1 MVKSFNNYSTAFTCL
16 CLLAAGGVVCAAKPT
31 AESLA
36 FFEKKIRPV
45 LVEHCYKCHSASS
58 EKVKGGLLLDTRDGI
73 RKGGE
78 SGHAVVP
85 GDLKESLLISALK
98 HDDFEMPPKKMLP
111 AAVVAD
117 FEKWIQDGAAD
128 PRRTTHLVA
137 KPDSIDIEAGRK
149 HWAYQPLRAPAI
161 PEVTDA
167 AWPAN
172 DIDRFI
178 LARLEP
184 AGLQPGADAK
194 KITLV
199 RRLYF
204 DLIGLP
210 PTPEEI
216 ARFVDDKS
224 PKAYENIVDRLM
236 KSPRFGERWGRHWL
250 DIVRYAESMSLRS
263 RLLKHAWR
271 YRDYVIEAFNDDLPY
286 DQFLTQQL
294 AGDLLE
300 ASSVDAQRQNL
311 IATTFLVMGDALL
324 ENQNKSQLDMD
335 VVDEQLDVIGKGL
348 LAQTI
353 TCARCHD
360 HKFDPIPTSDYYAM
374 AGILK
379 NVQGLKHSNVSTTME
394 IPLPITEEV
403 KRALEIHNL
412 SVSRLQSEINTLKPK
427 VTGNGLPPVQAKDL
441 PGIVVDNT
449 DAKATGKWAKSS
461 GVPNHV
467 GSEYLYSN
475 TSGSKVIYPVKFSK
489 GGKYEVRISGAQHP
503 NRAPKALV
511 TVMHNGGSK
520 SFRIDQ
526 RKAPGTFNKDR
537 SDGYFQSLGVFE
549 FPSGQ
554 WDAVEISV
562 KGGGGAVVADAVQFL
577 PVDNDGKV
585 ANPHISQP
593 VKKFSTAEQQALKT
607 RMAKLTAEHSALKK
621 RKPVPEMVN
630 SAVEKKKPTDLK
642 IHIRGS
648 IDHLGAIAPRGVL
661 QVANYGSAPE
671 MPSSSSGRLELAQWI
686 VDPANPLTS
695 RVMANRVWH
704 WLFGAGLVRTVD
716 NFGTIGESPSHPKLL
731 DHLAVNFIQQGWSVK
746 KLIHTIVLSRTY
758 RLSTSRGEQ
767 SKDPEN
773 RLLAHTNRR
782 RLDAESLRDTMLS
795 VGGTLKLEMGG
806 ATFPANLKTDVGFRF
821 QSPRRS
827 VYVPVFRSSLP
838 ELFEVFDFANPSLVT
853 GRRDVSTVTPQA
865 LFMMNHAFVRSQAK
879 LTAERLLS
887 ESQLKEAN
895 RIDQAY
901 LQILGRHATEAEV
914 SLSQEFLK
922 AVIDTTEKGQ
932 VEAWTQMIQSLFS
945 TIDFRYVR

>member
-1 MVKSFNNYSTAFTCL
+1 M
-16 CLLAAGGVVCAAKPT
+16 
-31 AESLA
+31 
-36 FFEKKIRPV
+36 
-45 LVEHCYKCHSASS
+45 EHCYKCHSASS
-58 EKVKGGLLLDTRDGI
+58 EKVKGGLLLDTREGI

-85 GDLKESLLISALK
+85 GNLKESLLISALK
-98 HDDFEMPPKKMLP
+98 HDDFEMPPKKVLP

-117 FEKWIQDGAAD
+117 FEKWIQSGAAD
-128 PRRTTHLVA
+128 PRRATRPVA
-137 KPDSIDIEAGRK
+137 KADSIDIEAGRK
-149 HWAYQPLRAPAI
+149 HWAYQPLKAPAL
-161 PEVTDA
+161 PKVTDA

-178 LARLEP
+178 LARLES

-194 KITLV
+194 KIILI

-204 DLIGLP
+204 DLVGLP

-216 ARFVDDKS
+216 TRFVDDKS
-224 PKAYENIVDRLM
+224 PAAYENLVDRLI

-250 DIVRYAESMSLRS
+250 DVVRYAESMSLRG

-300 ASSVDAQRQNL
+300 TSSVDAQRRNL

-335 VVDEQLDVIGKGL
+335 IVDEQLDVIGKSL

-353 TCARCHD
+353 ACARCHD

-374 AGILK
+374 AGIFK
-379 NVQGLKHSNVSTTME
+379 NIQGLKHANVSTNME
-394 IPLPITEEV
+394 IPLPILEES
-403 KRALEIHNL
+403 KRELEIHN
-412 SVSRLQSEINTLKPK
+412 SAVTKLQSEISELKPK
-427 VTGNGLPPVQAKDL
+427 IAGNDRLPVQAKDL
-441 PGIVVDNT
+441 PGIVVDNP
-449 DAKATGKWAKSS
+449 DAKAIGKWGKSD
-461 GVPNHV
+461 GIKNRV
-467 GSEYLYSN
+467 GSEYLLSK
-475 TSGSKVIYPVKFSK
+475 TSGSKVIYPVAFPDE
-489 GGKYEVRISGAQHP
+489 GRYEVRITIAQHA
-503 NRAPKALV
+503 NRAPKAHV
-511 TVMHNGGSK
+511 TVLHKDGNQ

-526 RKAPGTFNKDR
+526 RKAPGNFNKNR
-537 SDGYFQSLGVFE
+537 SDDYFQSLGFFE

-562 KGGGGAVVADAVQFL
+562 KGGGGFVIADAVQFL

-585 ANPHISQP
+585 TIPKSSQQG
-593 VKKFSTAEQQALKT
+593 KQLLAAEQKALKT
-607 RMAKLTAEHSALKK
+607 RMAKLKTELSALQK
-621 RKPVPEMVN
+621 RKPAREMVN

-642 IHIRGS
+642 IHIRGN
-648 IDHLGAIAPRGVL
+648 INNLGAIAPRGVL
-661 QVANYGSAPE
+661 QVANHGPAPK
-671 MPSSSSGRLELAQWI
+671 MPTSSSGRLELAHWI
-686 VDPANPLTS
+686 ADPSNPLTA

-716 NFGTIGESPSHPKLL
+716 NFGTMGESPSHPELL
-731 DHLAVNFIQQGWSVK
+731 DHLSFHFIQKGWSVK
-746 KLIHTIVLSRTY
+746 KLIRTIVLSRTY
-758 RLSTSRGEQ
+758 RLSSSRDGQPE
-767 SKDPEN
+767 DPEN
-773 RLLAHTNRR
+773 RLLAHMNRR

-806 ATFPANLKTDVGFRF
+806 ATFPANLKTDVGFQF
-821 QSPRRS
+821 QEPRRS

-853 GRRDVSTVTPQA
+853 GRRDISTVAPQA
-865 LFMMNHAFVRSQAK
+865 LFMMNHPFVRTQAR

-887 ESQLKEAN
+887 DPLLNESH
-895 RIDQAY
+895 RINHAY
-901 LQILGRHATEAEV
+901 LQILGRHATETEV
-914 SLSQEFLK
+914 SLGQDFLK
-922 AVIDTTEKGQ
+922 TVTDTSEKGRI
-932 VEAWTQMIQSLFS
+932 EAWTQMVQSMFL
-945 TIDFRYVR
+945 TIEFRYIH

>member
-1 MVKSFNNYSTAFTCL
+1 MGDVFAAESTAEGL
-16 CLLAAGGVVCAAKPT
+16 D
-31 AESLA
+31 

-58 EKVKGGLLLDTRDGI
+58 EKVKGGLLLDTREGI

-85 GDLKESLLISALK
+85 GNLKESLLISALK
-98 HDDFEMPPKKMLP
+98 HDDFEMPPKKVLP

-117 FEKWIQDGAAD
+117 FEKWIQSGAAD
-128 PRRTTHLVA
+128 PRRATRPVA
-137 KPDSIDIEAGRK
+137 KADSIDIEAGRK
-149 HWAYQPLRAPAI
+149 HWAYQPLKAPAL
-161 PEVTDA
+161 PKVTDA

-178 LARLEP
+178 LARLES
-184 AGLQPGADAK
+184 AGLQPGADAE
-194 KITLV
+194 KIILI

-204 DLIGLP
+204 DLVGLP

-216 ARFVDDKS
+216 TRFVDDKS
-224 PKAYENIVDRLM
+224 PGAYENLVDRLI

-250 DIVRYAESMSLRS
+250 DVVRYAESMSLRG

-300 ASSVDAQRQNL
+300 TSSVDAQRRNL

-335 VVDEQLDVIGKGL
+335 IVDEQLDVIGKSL

-353 TCARCHD
+353 ACARCHD

-374 AGILK
+374 AGIFK
-379 NVQGLKHSNVSTTME
+379 NIQGLKHANVSTNME
-394 IPLPITEEV
+394 IPLPILEES
-403 KRALEIHNL
+403 KRELEIH
-412 SVSRLQSEINTLKPK
+412 SSAVTKLQSEISELKPK
-427 VTGNGLPPVQAKDL
+427 IAGNDRLPVQAKDL
-441 PGIVVDNT
+441 PGIVVDNP
-449 DAKATGKWAKSS
+449 DAKAIGKWGKSD
-461 GVPNHV
+461 GIKNRV
-467 GSEYLYSN
+467 GSEYLLSK
-475 TSGSKVIYPVKFSK
+475 TSGSKVIYPVAFPDE
-489 GGKYEVRISGAQHP
+489 GRYEVRITIAQHA
-503 NRAPKALV
+503 NRAPKAHV
-511 TVMHNGGSK
+511 TVLHKDGNQ

-526 RKAPGTFNKDR
+526 RKAPGAFNKDR
-537 SDGYFQSLGVFE
+537 SDGYFQSLGFFE

-562 KGGGGAVVADAVQFL
+562 KGGGGFVIADAVQFL

-585 ANPHISQP
+585 TIPKSSQQG
-593 VKKFSTAEQQALKT
+593 KQLLAAEQKALKT
-607 RMAKLTAEHSALKK
+607 RMAKLKTELSALQK
-621 RKPVPEMVN
+621 RKPAREMVN

-642 IHIRGS
+642 IHIRGN
-648 IDHLGAIAPRGVL
+648 INNLGAIAPRGVL
-661 QVANYGSAPE
+661 QVANHGPAPK
-671 MPSSSSGRLELAQWI
+671 MPTSSSGRLELAHWI
-686 VDPANPLTS
+686 ADPSNPLTA

-716 NFGTIGESPSHPKLL
+716 NFGTMGESPSHPELL
-731 DHLAVNFIQQGWSVK
+731 DHLSFHFIQKGWSVK
-746 KLIHTIVLSRTY
+746 KLIRTIVLSRTY
-758 RLSTSRGEQ
+758 RLSSSRGGQPE
-767 SKDPEN
+767 DPEN
-773 RLLAHTNRR
+773 RLLAHMNRR

-806 ATFPANLKTDVGFRF
+806 ATFPANLKTDVGFQF
-821 QSPRRS
+821 QEPRRS

-853 GRRDVSTVTPQA
+853 GRRDISTVAPQA
-865 LFMMNHAFVRSQAK
+865 LFMMNHPFVRTQAR

-887 ESQLKEAN
+887 DPLLNESH
-895 RIDQAY
+895 RINHAY
-901 LQILGRHATEAEV
+901 LQILGRHATETEV
-914 SLSQEFLK
+914 LLGKDFLK
-922 AVIDTTEKGQ
+922 TVTDTSEKGRI
-932 VEAWTQMIQSLFS
+932 EAWTQMVQSMFL
-945 TIDFRYVR
+945 TIEFRYIH